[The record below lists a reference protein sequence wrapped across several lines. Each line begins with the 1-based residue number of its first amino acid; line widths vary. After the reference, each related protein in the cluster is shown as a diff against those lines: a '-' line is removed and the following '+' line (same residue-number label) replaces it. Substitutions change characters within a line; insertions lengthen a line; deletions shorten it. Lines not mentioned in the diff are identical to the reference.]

1 MNYAIENDKLKVIV
15 STKGA
20 ELQSIYGKTTNF
32 EYLWQGSEE
41 FWKSKATNIFPNCGR
56 LWEGKYLY
64 KGNTYELPCHGFVKL
79 YEFEVVSFA
88 PKKITLKLT
97 ESEET
102 KKVYPFNF
110 SLSITYSLE
119 GNTLKTEFLVEN
131 TGDGTLPFALGGH
144 PGFNVPLEEGLEF
157 NDHYLEFENKCRA
170 KKLALSPSCFYM
182 GENVPFT
189 LKASKII
196 PLKHSMFNND
206 AIFLTGVD
214 KTVTL
219 KSDKT
224 ERYVKVKS
232 PEMPNVGFWHN
243 PKTKAPFV
251 CIEPWVGVPGLDG
264 VVEDFETRDN
274 FIQLPSGE
282 KYVNGFEIE
291 VNE

>member
-1 MNYAIENDKLKVIV
+1 MNYAIENEKLKIIV
-15 STKGA
+15 STRGA

-41 FWKSKATNIFPNCGR
+41 FWKSRATNIFPNCGR

-64 KGNTYELPCHGFVKL
+64 KGNSYELPCHGFIKL
-79 YEFEVVSFA
+79 YEFEVLSFA

-97 ESEET
+97 DNEET
-102 KKVYPFNF
+102 KKVYPFSF

-119 GNTLKTEFLVEN
+119 NNTLKTEFLVEN
-131 TGDGTLPFALGGH
+131 TGDETLPFALGGH
-144 PGFNVPLEEGLEF
+144 PGFNVPLQEGLEF
-157 NDHYLEFENKCRA
+157 SDHYLEFENKCKA
-170 KKLALSPSCFYM
+170 KKLALSETCFYT
-182 GENVPFT
+182 GENQPFT
-189 LKASKII
+189 LKKSQII

-206 AIFLTGVD
+206 AIFLTGTD

-224 ERYVKVKS
+224 ERYVKVKY
-232 PEMPNVGFWHN
+232 PDMPSVGFWHN
-243 PKTKAPFV
+243 PKTEAPFI
-251 CIEPWVGVPGLDG
+251 CIEPWSGVPGLDG
-264 VVEDFETRDN
+264 VIEDFEKREN
-274 FIQLPSGE
+274 FTYLPSNE